1 MTIKQPFSLKLASP
15 EWDEAYLQPT
25 SQKFKT
31 LSKDI
36 TKTVRM
42 SKNDQILA

>member
-1 MTIKQPFSLKLASP
+1 MTIKQPFSLKLTSP
-15 EWDEAYLQPT
+15 EWDEAYLQST

-31 LSKDI
+31 LSMDI

-42 SKNDQILA
+42 SKNYQILA